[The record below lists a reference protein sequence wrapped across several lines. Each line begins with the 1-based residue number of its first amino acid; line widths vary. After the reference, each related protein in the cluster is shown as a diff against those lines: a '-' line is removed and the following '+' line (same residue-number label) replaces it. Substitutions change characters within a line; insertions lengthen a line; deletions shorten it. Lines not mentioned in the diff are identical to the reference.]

1 MRFLQFVTTKDTIR
15 IMATLT
21 DQEIEQLK
29 EQLAQKTQEIKG
41 IHNKLMEAGVIPF
54 SDDFLDTVSG
64 GLIGPHGTGTP
75 TPTPTPTSTSDP
87 YPER

>member
-1 MRFLQFVTTKDTIR
+1 
-15 IMATLT
+15 MAKLT

-29 EQLAQKTQEIKG
+29 EQLAQKTQEIKD

-75 TPTPTPTSTSDP
+75 PPTPTPTSTSDP

>member
-1 MRFLQFVTTKDTIR
+1 
-15 IMATLT
+15 MATLT

-75 TPTPTPTSTSDP
+75 PPTTPTLTSDP

>member
-41 IHNKLMEAGVIPF
+41 IYNKLMEAGVIPF

-64 GLIGPHGTGTP
+64 GLIGPHGTATPPPTTP
-75 TPTPTPTSTSDP
+75 TLTSDP